1 MNNPKILIW
10 CGLEDFGDM
19 QSPGLANDRA
29 DRGVRVEQSL
39 DIGIVSGLAAS
50 PAGRAKGSH
59 QSVLPVEVA
68 DALEELGIFGIGA
81 GPAAF
86 DKGDAKLVE
95 APDDAKLIIAG
106 EGDALTLG
114 AVPQGRIIDLHDI
127 ESAEGSRHREPPRKR
142 VPGARS

>member
-39 DIGIVSGLAAS
+39 DVGIVFGLAAS

-59 QSVLPVEVA
+59 QSVLPVEV
-68 DALEELGIFGIGA
+68 
-81 GPAAF
+81 
-86 DKGDAKLVE
+86 
-95 APDDAKLIIAG
+95 PDDAKLIIAG